1 MTKNVV
7 TMDEC
12 YLRVFSD
19 TTYSEWYKNASRKQ
33 KSLLKKIYSME
44 SELFGDLLFEE
55 PLEEDLL
62 DPDNA
67 PLMSLDDDL
76 PLDGIRIS
84 FEPDFE
90 HEGVYWQRLHHIV
103 MKSEKPFDA
112 VIHEVLHAYDVY
124 YEQRRPLHDFWTIR
138 LYSRLLK
145 KISNLDQICI
155 IFVNVGVG
163 FGTEMGNTHS
173 MLFLLKSLDIDLR
186 LDIPLGT
193 TFGYRLAESISKL
206 DKREDA
212 A

>member
-1 MTKNVV
+1 MAKNVV

-12 YLRVFSD
+12 YLRAFSD
-19 TTYSEWYKNASRKQ
+19 TTYSEWYKIASRKQ
-33 KSLLKKIYSME
+33 KSLLKKIYSLE

-62 DPDNA
+62 DPDNP